1 MLFIRSLLFTSLQVI
16 TTVIFSLLGVLLWPL
31 PFEWRYKVVSKWARL
46 NLWLLEI
53 ICGVSYK
60 IEGLENIPDEPCVIM
75 CKHQSAWETLAL
87 QIIFPQQVWVL
98 KRELLWIPFFGWGL
112 AALNPIAIDRSAG
125 RKALGQVVEQGKER
139 LSSGSWI
146 VIFPEGTRIPMGEIG
161 RFGIGGAKLAVE
173 SGASVLPV
181 AHDAGKA
188 WPKKGF
194 IKYPGQIKM
203 VIGEKIAVNDYT
215 AAELNKQV
223 YQWMEGQMTSMDGL
237 KPQISVK
244 EDKNRDE
251 K

>member
-1 MLFIRSLLFTSLQVI
+1 MLFLRSLIFTSMQIV
-16 TTVIFSLLGVLLWPL
+16 TTVVFSLLGVLLWPM
-31 PFEWRYKVVSKWARL
+31 PFKWRYKIVSKWAHL
-46 NLWLLEI
+46 NLWMLEK

-125 RKALGQVVEQGKER
+125 RKALSQVVEQGKER

-173 SGASVLPV
+173 SGTSVLPV

-194 IKYPGQIKM
+194 IKNPSQIKM
-203 VIGEKIAVNDYT
+203 VIGEKIAVNNYT

-223 YQWMEGQMTSMDGL
+223 YQWMEGQMTRMEGV
-237 KPQISVK
+237 KPKISVK
-244 EDKNRDE
+244 EDKNSD
-251 K
+251 KK